1 MIRTTSVNPP
11 EATGK
16 SVSKT
21 KNQQVIDLLSRYSG
35 STLQEMS
42 THVGWL
48 PHSMRSFLTGL
59 KKKGLVIE
67 SDKVDGVRRYR
78 VAPNGGG

>member
-1 MIRTTSVNPP
+1 MTRTTSIKPP

-16 SVSKT
+16 PVSNT
-21 KNQQVIDLLSRYSG
+21 KNQQVIDLLFRDSG
-35 STLQEMS
+35 ATLEEMS

-48 PHSMRSFLTGL
+48 PHSTRSFLTGL
-59 KKKGLVIE
+59 KKKGHIID

-78 VAPNGGG
+78 VARNGGA